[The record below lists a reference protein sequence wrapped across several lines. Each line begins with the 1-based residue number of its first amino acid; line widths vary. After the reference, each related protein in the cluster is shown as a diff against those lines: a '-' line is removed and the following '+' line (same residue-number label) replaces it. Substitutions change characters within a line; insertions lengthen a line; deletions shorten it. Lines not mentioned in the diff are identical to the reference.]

1 MLKSIGVGS
10 ELFHKLIE
18 SDCYYV
24 DKTLFIRTVFQDN
37 QSDVMLITRLLF
49 FTLFDLDSVK

>member
-24 DKTLFIRTVFQDN
+24 ADIPQLKPTNSKI
-37 QSDVMLITRLLF
+37 LIVSQGSHLQ
-49 FTLFDLDSVK
+49 